1 MPVRSLRSSVLKW
14 PRPRDVEAAARLW
27 AGRIG
32 TADDNIL
39 RIGIFGSYATG
50 RWGVGSDLDIV
61 VVLRISHLPFEK
73 RGLEFDALELPVHAD
88 VLVYTESE
96 WKTGRAASR
105 FRKSIAEQVIWVYE
119 REDIRMLHVKG

>member
-1 MPVRSLRSSVLKW
+1 VLKW
-14 PRPRDVEAAARLW
+14 PSAKEVEAAVRLW

-61 VVLRISHLPFEK
+61 VVLRTSHLAFEK

-96 WKTGRAASR
+96 WKSGLTASR
-105 FRKSIAEQVIWVYE
+105 FRKSLADQAVWVYE
-119 REDIRMLHVKG
+119 REGE